1 MRIQLIR
8 AAKLIVLVLFCLAL
22 GRAAAFKFQEKEDA
36 IFKACREQLQKMGI
50 TRMQAKS
57 KYPTPQV
64 GMVSSGCIVPGG
76 TSEVV
81 VKGSFVAG
89 TNFVF
94 ENDNLEVLK
103 ENSAA
108 NEYRATVKAAP
119 GIGPQSAVVRA
130 IVPVTGLSTT
140 YVDAVRIGGKFE
152 WNMEA
157 GNGWKIKAASKGTDL
172 CGDKYEILFFRKGE
186 ANPFEKREA
195 TLYHDMYSKDNYRFS
210 ISNADQNLQAG
221 QDDMASLFKKMSD
234 PKLTDQ
240 QRDALMKQMEKA
252 QEQTMARVKMMSDP
266 AYIKKTQEQQQQ
278 FGCGG
283 MLLAVGPDGKLTG
296 ELRCSDKVG
305 SRITLTGAMSAG
317 K

>member
-8 AAKLIVLVLFCLAL
+8 AAKLIVFVLFCLAL

-36 IFKACREQLQKMGI
+36 MFKACREQLQKMGM
-50 TRMQAKS
+50 TRGQAKT
-57 KYPTPQV
+57 KYPTPQI
-64 GMVSSGCIVPGG
+64 GMVSSGCIIPGG
-76 TSEVV
+76 AGEVV

-103 ENSAA
+103 ESSAA

-119 GIGPQSAVVRA
+119 GIGPQSAGLRA

-140 YVDAVRIGGKFE
+140 YVNAVRIGGKFE
-152 WNMEA
+152 WNMES
-157 GNGWKIKAASKGTDL
+157 GNGWKITAAPKGTDL
-172 CGDKYEILFFRKGE
+172 CGDKYEMLFFRKGE
-186 ANPFEKREA
+186 TNPFEKREA

-210 ISNADQNLQAG
+210 ISNADQTLQAG
-221 QDDMASLFKKMSD
+221 QEDMASLFKKMSD

-240 QRDALMKQMEKA
+240 QRDALMKQMQKA
-252 QEQTMARVKMMSDP
+252 QEQTMAQAKMMSDP
-266 AYIKKTQEQQQQ
+266 AYIKKIQEQQQQ
-278 FGCGG
+278 FGCQS
-283 MLLAVGPDGKLTG
+283 MLLAVQMDGRFTG
-296 ELRCSDKVG
+296 DMRCSDKVG
-305 SRITLTGAMSAG
+305 NRITLTGAMTAG